1 YLEKNAI
8 SKLVDCACQSK
19 ADIIIGNFYE
29 KTGSNMIKKPNFE
42 SKLYNK
48 EDLLLT
54 NTLLEMFIVNARH
67 MAKAGN
73 KLYKLDF
80 LKDNQIS
87 FIDGVIAEDRLFNL
101 MCYVNRPM
109 IQVINNYTYVYNI
122 LENSRSRTL
131 SPNFYEQNIALL
143 ECFYDYL

>member
-1 YLEKNAI
+1 
-8 SKLVDCACQSK
+8 D
-19 ADIIIGNFYE
+19 
-29 KTGSNMIKKPNFE
+29 FE

-122 LENSRSRTL
+122 LENSRSRAL
-131 SPNFYEQNIALL
+131 SPNFYEQNISLL
-143 ECFYDYL
+143 ECFYDYLIKKSKLNQNLGLFQLTVLYDVHKVINQTFENG